1 MLQNP
6 FDDDMNVTMPEPPRL
21 DGEEAVKYT
30 NWPSAEGYE
39 TVPADW
45 KPKAG
50 RELPALRCTHV
61 RDDDSRCKNFGVRGT
76 GFNGTPS
83 MCFIHGGSLPNVK
96 AKAEATLL
104 VARMRLV
111 ENTGMALDTL
121 FALTKPGTAD
131 NIRLKASTE
140 ILDRA
145 GIKGGFDVNVE
156 VQASQSMAEDIGKKL
171 EIMRQRQITAEKEAA
186 EAEQALIDEGEYEED
201 IVDEPE
207 ESSTATSPRQEI

>member
-1 MLQNP
+1 MQNP
-6 FDDDMNVTMPEPPRL
+6 FDDDMNVVMPPPPPIEGDEVRP
-21 DGEEAVKYT
+21 KYD

-39 TVPADW
+39 TVPEDW
-45 KPKAG
+45 KPKSG
-50 RELPALRCTHV
+50 RELPALRCTHI
-61 RDDDSRCKNFGVRGT
+61 RDRDDSRCKNFGVRGT

-83 MCFIHGGSLPNVK
+83 MCFIHGGSLPSVK

-121 FALTKPGTAD
+121 FELTKPGTAE

-156 VQASQSMAEDIGKKL
+156 VQHSVSMAEDINKKL
-171 EIMRQRQITAEKEAA
+171 EIMRQRQLAAAKEAE
-186 EAEQALIDEGEYEED
+186 EALVDEGEYLEED
-201 IVDEPE
+201 QAEAPLHVNSEK
-207 ESSTATSPRQEI
+207 

>member
-1 MLQNP
+1 MQNP
-6 FDDDMNVTMPEPPRL
+6 FDENMMVLPPAPVSN
-21 DGEEAVKYT
+21 DGSEYKF
-30 NWPSAEGYE
+30 PSAEGYE
-39 TVPADW
+39 TVPDGW
-45 KPKAG
+45 KPTSG
-50 RELPALRCTHV
+50 RPLPALRCTHV

-83 MCFIHGGSLPNVK
+83 MCFIHGGSLPSVK

-121 FALTKPGTAD
+121 FDLTKPGTAD

-145 GIKGGFDVNVE
+145 GVKGAADFTVE
-156 VQASQSMAEDIGKKL
+156 VNHAVSAADSIAERLKSIAG
-171 EIMRQRQITAEKEAA
+171 RA
-186 EAEQALIDEGEYEED
+186 
-201 IVDEPE
+201 EPE
-207 ESSTATSPRQEI
+207 EIVDAEVVDNEQPTE

>member
-1 MLQNP
+1 MLNIP
-6 FDDDMNVTMPEPPRL
+6 FDDDMNVRMPEPPTL
-21 DGEEAVKYT
+21 DEGEERPKYT

-45 KPKAG
+45 KPKSG
-50 RELPALRCTHV
+50 KELPSLRCTHV
-61 RDDDSRCKNFGVRGT
+61 RDDDTRCKNFGVRGT

-83 MCFIHGGSLPNVK
+83 MCFIHGGSLPSVK

-111 ENTGMALDTL
+111 ENTGLALDTL
-121 FALTKPGTAD
+121 FSLTRAGVAD

-156 VQASQSMAEDIGKKL
+156 VQHSESMATEINKRLD
-171 EIMRQRQITAEKEAA
+171 IMRQRQLPAEVVEDA
-186 EAEQALIDEGEYEED
+186 EIVEEGETD
-201 IVDEPE
+201 
-207 ESSTATSPRQEI
+207 AG